1 MPVKLVKRMG
11 IGVIRLFGDLD
22 MEDIVVLRN
31 LISRLLAENCGQIVL
46 DFERVQH
53 INATGLGILAERQMQ
68 VRKRQGDLRVA
79 GLNSYLQNI
88 FELTGIQ
95 RVFRAYSSVEE
106 AVRSFEAL
114 VAA

>member
-1 MPVKLVKRMG
+1 MPVKLVERMG
-11 IGVIRLFGDLD
+11 IGVIRLLGDLD

-31 LISRLLAENCGQIVL
+31 LISRLLSEGCGQIVL
-46 DFERVQH
+46 DFERVEH

-68 VRKRQGDLRVA
+68 VRRREGDLRLA
-79 GLNSYLQNI
+79 GLNPYLQSI

-95 RVFRAYSSVEE
+95 RAFRAYPSVEE
-106 AVRSFEAL
+106 AVRSFETL